1 MGKLEL
7 LDRVTYCFGGATY
20 YGVVV
25 GRYDFADNL
34 HLPTA
39 YKVKFD
45 EPIPFSG
52 GERTV
57 YMTESALKK
66 EGERET
72 LE

>member
-20 YGVVV
+20 YGVIV
-25 GRYDFADNL
+25 GRYDFAENL
-34 HLPTA
+34 NLPTA

-57 YMTESALKK
+57 YVLESKLKK
-66 EGERET
+66 RRGKRNS
-72 LE
+72 

>member
-25 GRYDFADNL
+25 GRYDFAERL
-34 HLPTA
+34 HLQTA
-39 YKVKFD
+39 YKVAFG

-57 YMTESALKK
+57 YVLESKLKK
-66 EGERET
+66 RRGRRNS
-72 LE
+72 